1 MFEWV
6 EDISDFNF
14 SSKNMN
20 YICLK
25 MTFDILNNWGCH
37 TFIGLFFHKK
47 KKERNQENV
56 KKNCT
61 SENKK
66 KYVVHITNRN

>member
-47 KKERNQENV
+47 KKERN
-56 KKNCT
+56 
-61 SENKK
+61 
-66 KYVVHITNRN
+66 